1 VTLLQVEALV
11 IASRSP
17 DGAEGRVVDDVTLQL
32 DRGARLGIAGES
44 GSGKST
50 LLLALMGLVRP
61 GLRHLGGSVRFEG
74 HAMLGPGAARLRGGR
89 VALVP
94 QNAGTAMTPTL
105 RIGMQIDEA
114 LALHTGLSAPAR
126 AARIGELL
134 RMVRLPEPDR
144 LARRF
149 PHELSGGQVQRAAV
163 AMALAG
169 GPDLLLLDEPTTGLD
184 VTTQLAILDL
194 LGDLGRETG
203 VAMIC
208 VSHDLGVLSRLCDR
222 LAVMYAGALA
232 EAGPVAQVLAEPA
245 HPYTRALLAS
255 VPRLS
260 HPGLPPAIPGAPPG
274 PFARPPGCAFA
285 PRCARA
291 QADCHAIRP
300 ALATTESRAVACLHP
315 ETGPQALAAPG
326 AAAAPAPE
334 PGPPVL
340 EVKGLSISYARGGL
354 LARLTGRT
362 PAARAVEDV
371 SLDLGRG
378 EVLGL
383 VGESGSGKSS
393 ILQAITGLWPRA
405 AGTITLTGP
414 DGQGMPLA
422 PRTAE
427 RSLDLLR
434 PVQLVFQNPDASLN
448 PRQRIAGILAQ
459 PLGLY
464 HTAGQAGLR
473 GRAAELL
480 AEMRLGPEYLD
491 RLPARLSGGE
501 RQRVAIA
508 RAFAADPQVILC
520 DEVTTAL
527 DVSVQAA
534 VLRLLRDQSRRRGV
548 AAIFVSHD
556 LAVVR
561 AIADR
566 IAVLYAGRIVEIGP
580 ADAVCSRPRHPY
592 TRALLAAVLEPG
604 APPAATPSPLPE
616 RAAAPEKGCAFA
628 PRCPLRMDRCLAELP
643 ELAGQPHAVRC
654 HAA

>member
-1 VTLLQVEALV
+1 MTLVQVEGLV
-11 IASRSP
+11 IGSLGP
-17 DGAEGRVVDDVTLQL
+17 DGAEGRVVDDVSFQL
-32 DRGARLGIAGES
+32 EKGVRLGMAGES

-50 LLLALMGLVRP
+50 LLLALMGLLRP
-61 GLRHLGGSVRFEG
+61 GLRHMGGTVRFDG
-74 HAMLGPGAARLRGGR
+74 QAMLQPGAERLRGRR

-105 RIGMQIDEA
+105 RIGAQIDEA
-114 LALHTGLSAPAR
+114 LVLHTPLSAPAR
-126 AARIGELL
+126 RARIVDLL
-134 RMVRLPEPDR
+134 RLVRLPDPER

-194 LGDLGRETG
+194 LADLGRQTG

-222 LAVMYAGALA
+222 LAVMYAGALV
-232 EAGPVAQVLAEPA
+232 EAGPVARVLVAPA
-245 HPYTRALLAS
+245 HPYARALLAS

-285 PRCARA
+285 PRCPRVEV
-291 QADCHAIRP
+291 DCQAIRP
-300 ALATTESRAVACLHP
+300 RMVLLDDRQVACLHP
-315 ETGPQALAAPG
+315 QTGPLSLAPPDTG
-326 AAAAPAPE
+326 PAAE

-340 EVKGLSISYARGGL
+340 RLDDLAVSHDRGSL
-354 LARLTGRT
+354 LARLAGR
-362 PAARAVEDV
+362 PRPPRAVDGV
-371 SLDLGRG
+371 SFALARG

-414 DGQGMPLA
+414 DGQAKPLA
-422 PRTAE
+422 PRTADRPLE
-427 RSLDLLR
+427 RLR
-434 PVQLVFQNPDASLN
+434 AVQLVFQNPDASLN

-464 HTAGQAGLR
+464 HTAGSAGLR
-473 GRAAELL
+473 GRATELL

-508 RAFAADPQVILC
+508 RAFAAEPQVILC
-520 DEVTTAL
+520 DEITTAL

-534 VLRLLRDQSRRRGV
+534 VLRLLRDQSRRHGV

-580 ADAVCSRPRHPY
+580 APRVCTRPRHPY

-604 APPAATPSPLPE
+604 APRAETAAPLPE
-616 RAAAPEKGCAFA
+616 RSATPANGCAFA
-628 PRCPLRMDRCLAELP
+628 PRCPQRMDRCLTERP
-643 ELAGQPHAVRC
+643 ELDTAPHAVRC

>member
-1 VTLLQVEALV
+1 
-11 IASRSP
+11 
-17 DGAEGRVVDDVTLQL
+17 
-32 DRGARLGIAGES
+32 
-44 GSGKST
+44 
-50 LLLALMGLVRP
+50 
-61 GLRHLGGSVRFEG
+61 
-74 HAMLGPGAARLRGGR
+74 
-89 VALVP
+89 
-94 QNAGTAMTPTL
+94 
-105 RIGMQIDEA
+105 
-114 LALHTGLSAPAR
+114 
-126 AARIGELL
+126 
-134 RMVRLPEPDR
+134 
-144 LARRF
+144 
-149 PHELSGGQVQRAAV
+149 
-163 AMALAG
+163 
-169 GPDLLLLDEPTTGLD
+169 
-184 VTTQLAILDL
+184 
-194 LGDLGRETG
+194 
-203 VAMIC
+203 MIC
-208 VSHDLGVLSRLCDR
+208 ISHDLGVLSRLCDR

-232 EAGPVAQVLAEPA
+232 EAGPVAQVLRAPA
-245 HPYTRALLAS
+245 HPYTRALLGS

-291 QADCHAIRP
+291 QADCHVTRP
-300 ALATTESRAVACLHP
+300 ALATTEDRAVACLHP
-315 ETGPQALAAPG
+315 ETGPLALAAPD

-334 PGPPVL
+334 SGPPVL
-340 EVKGLSISYARGGL
+340 QVQGLAVSYARGGL
-354 LARLTGRT
+354 LARLARRK

-371 SLDLGRG
+371 SLDLRRG

-414 DGQGMPLA
+414 EGQVLPLA
-422 PRTAE
+422 PRTAD

-580 ADAVCSRPRHPY
+580 ADQVCTRPRHPY

-604 APPAATPSPLPE
+604 APPARIAPPLPE
-616 RAAAPEKGCAFA
+616 RGATPDRGCAFA
-628 PRCPLRMDRCLAELP
+628 PRCPLRMDRCQTEIPALDDS
-643 ELAGQPHAVRC
+643 PHAVGC